1 MGTGDYMLPSNLN
14 LNIRKTV
21 GYNNKTLI
29 SNTDIEIG
37 SNNDVKKY
45 HKKLSAIPLEPG
57 EAESAALK
65 MDKPIKDYLA
75 VQYEQTDNPKML
87 AD

>member
-1 MGTGDYMLPSNLN
+1 MLPSNLN

-29 SNTDIEIG
+29 SNTDIKIG
-37 SNNDVKKY
+37 SNKDVKKDL
-45 HKKLSAIPLEPG
+45 KKLSAILLEPG
-57 EAESAALK
+57 EAESTALK
-65 MDKPIKDYLA
+65 MDKPINDYLT
-75 VQYEQTDNPKML
+75 VQYEQTGNPKML

>member
-1 MGTGDYMLPSNLN
+1 MLPSNLN

-21 GYNNKTLI
+21 GYNNKTL
-29 SNTDIEIG
+29 SNTDIKIG
-37 SNNDVKKY
+37 SNKDVRKD

-57 EAESAALK
+57 EAESTALK

-75 VQYEQTDNPKML
+75 V
-87 AD
+87 